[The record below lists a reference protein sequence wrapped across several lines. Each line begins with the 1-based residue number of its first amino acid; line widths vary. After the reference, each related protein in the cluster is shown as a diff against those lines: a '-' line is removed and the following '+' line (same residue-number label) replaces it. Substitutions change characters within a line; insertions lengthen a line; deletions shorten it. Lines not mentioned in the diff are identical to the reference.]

1 MLRPVLARLAAAL
14 ILFASATACG
24 RTVPPPPRTPTD
36 SGDAAARDAG
46 DAGDATVGDAGDATV
61 GDAGRGAMPLG
72 VLHTDL
78 TLDLGALHGRAVVDH
93 APAESIVFEVGGL
106 TEVQVFDG
114 SGAAVDAPT
123 VDGQIS
129 LPGAPTPTQWRFE
142 YTFPAQPRGTLEGWV
157 PESNVTLLWPYHC
170 SNLFPCVS
178 SPADGT
184 TFALSVT
191 GTASG
196 LTAVYPRTIA
206 ADAPSYMIAVA
217 VGEYEVVSLGTT
229 RAGTHLSV
237 YHFPGERASATEGTG
252 SLVGYVEFFETT
264 YGPYLFGDEMASV
277 AVNWGAGGFGGMEH
291 HPFFHVARPSMA
303 NPVTQAHEA
312 AHGWFGNGVRIRCWE
327 DFVLSEGLATY
338 LAARAIAAVDGPEA
352 EARVWAGYEVDL
364 TNTVA
369 RRDTEA
375 WPTGCGEIDIVTHPV
390 FSLVP
395 YMKGAFFMRAIER
408 EIGRDA
414 LDAILADFYRRHG
427 GAEAASMGELLE
439 DIETRT
445 GFDTTALTDA
455 WLRGLGIP
463 PLP

>member
-1 MLRPVLARLAAAL
+1 MFARLAAAL
-14 ILFASATACG
+14 LLFVSAAGCG
-24 RTVPPPPRTPTD
+24 RTVPPPPRTTTD
-36 SGDAAARDAG
+36 AGGAGDAG
-46 DAGDATVGDAGDATV
+46 DAGDAAAGDAADATA
-61 GDAGRGAMPLG
+61 GDAARRPMPLG
-72 VLHTDL
+72 ILHTDL
-78 TLDLGALHGRAVVDH
+78 SLDLTALRGEAVIDH
-93 APAESIVFEVGGL
+93 APAETIVFEVGGL
-106 TEVQVFDG
+106 TDVRVFDA

-123 VDGQIS
+123 IDGRIS
-129 LPGAPTPTQWRFE
+129 LPGAPTPTEWRFE
-142 YTFPAQPRGTLEGWV
+142 YAFPAQPRGTLEGWV
-157 PESNVTLLWPYHC
+157 PESGVTLVWPYRC

-191 GTASG
+191 GAAPG
-196 LTAVYPRTIA
+196 LTPVYPRAIT

-217 VGEYEVVSLGTT
+217 VGEYEELSLGTT
-229 RAGTHLSV
+229 RAGTRLSA
-237 YHFPGERASATEGTG
+237 YYFPGDRASAAEGTR

-277 AVNWGAGGFGGMEH
+277 AVRWGAGGFGGMEH

-312 AHGWFGNGVRIRCWE
+312 AHGWFGNGVRMRCWE
-327 DFVLSEGLATY
+327 DFVLSEGLASY

-352 EARVWAGYEVDL
+352 EARVWAAYEVDL
-364 TNTVA
+364 MNTVA
-369 RRDTEA
+369 RGDTEA

-408 EIGRDA
+408 EVGQDA
-414 LDAILADFYRRHG
+414 LDAVLADFYRRHG
-427 GAEAASMGELLE
+427 GAEAASMSDLLTE
-439 DIETRT
+439 IEAQT
-445 GFDTTALTDA
+445 GFDTSALTTA